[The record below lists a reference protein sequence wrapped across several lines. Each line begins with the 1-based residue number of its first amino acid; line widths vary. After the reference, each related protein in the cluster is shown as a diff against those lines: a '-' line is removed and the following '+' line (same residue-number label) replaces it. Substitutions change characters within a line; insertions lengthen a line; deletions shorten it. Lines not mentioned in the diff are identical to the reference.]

1 MGKSLYEMTRD
12 FEALKNLL
20 EDGTIPLD
28 EATDTIESF
37 KLTIVQKSHN
47 VTAFILNQESEIEQL
62 KEAEKRM
69 VKRRKSLENAKE
81 RMREYLLAN
90 MIDNKIF
97 EIECPEW
104 KVKVAKCPPS
114 VELIE
119 GAEELLDDEF
129 VRIKV
134 TKAADKKAIKKALQ
148 EGKEIA
154 GAALITKT
162 TLRFL

>member
-1 MGKSLYEMTRD
+1 MGKSLYEMTRE
-12 FEALKNLL
+12 FEELKSFI
-20 EDGTIPLD
+20 EDGTIPAED
-28 EATDTIESF
+28 AADTIEAMEM
-37 KLTIVQKSHN
+37 TIKMKSHN

-69 VKRRKSLENAKE
+69 AKRRKSLENAKE
-81 RMREYLLAN
+81 RMREYLLSN
-90 MIDNKIF
+90 MVDNRIF

-114 VELIE
+114 VELVE
-119 GAEELLDDEF
+119 GAEELLADEF

-134 TKAADKKAIKKALQ
+134 TKSPDKKAIKKALQ

-162 TLRFL
+162 ALRFS

>member
-1 MGKSLYEMTRD
+1 MGKSLYEMTRG
-12 FEALKNLL
+12 FEELKGFI
-20 EDGTIPLD
+20 EDGTIAAED
-28 EATDTIESF
+28 AADTIEAME
-37 KLTIVQKSHN
+37 LTIKAKSHN

-62 KEAEKRM
+62 KQAEKRM
-69 VKRRKSLENAKE
+69 ANRRKSLENAKE

-90 MIDNKIF
+90 MMDNRIF

-114 VELIE
+114 VELVE
-119 GAEELLDDEF
+119 GAEELLADEF

-134 TKAADKKAIKKALQ
+134 TKSPDKKAIKKALK
-148 EGKEIA
+148 EGKEIP